1 MTSLAASPLVSSR
14 SRVPSKLASTTS
26 CSPSTASAAAARLAS
41 TLRARVSPSSDVFLL
56 DLEPAPSK
64 RLVLSLRPSPP
75 PEPTSRAAPPPQT
88 S

>member
-26 CSPSTASAAAARLAS
+26 PLAS
-41 TLRARVSPSSDVFLL
+41 RAPFAPACHPSDVFLL